1 MENQYVQPRDL
12 TKRKYF
18 DILDGS
24 LACVMFIILQYVL
37 AIVIS
42 LVGISNRFV
51 YTLFSC
57 LMQLCFVG
65 AVVVVSKIRNVDWL
79 EAGNYKKKIDAKT
92 LLYVAGFVAICLLLF
107 TDITSAFSGLLQKI
121 GYSSPL
127 NSGTVAEYNQVTNIW
142 EYLASIITVCVIP
155 PLCEETL
162 FRGAMLNSFR
172 GTNKWLGIIASGFAF
187 MLMHGNPDQ
196 TIYQFALGITLGYI
210 AWETRNI
217 WVCVLIHGAN
227 NLVAITIEWIVSA
240 MSAGIDTGEIAETTE
255 AISWG
260 DIAYYAIIGI
270 IGCII
275 AGFLIKKLTDKLKKH
290 LQTVQSA
297 PHAVT
302 DSQSTM
308 SISQDGE
315 TFELKTNAQT
325 STQNNEVIELETE
338 QEYQE
343 TPDTT
348 KIVWTVLTYTAF
360 SAYFL
365 WEWIRYL
372 IEGLSL

>member
-1 MENQYVQPRDL
+1 MENQFNPPKDL

-24 LACVMFIILQYVL
+24 LACVMFIALQFVV
-37 AIVIS
+37 AFVIAF
-42 LVGISNRFV
+42 VGIPNRFV

-65 AVVVVSKIRNVDWL
+65 SVVVVSKLRNVDWL

-92 LLYVAGFVAICLLLF
+92 LLYVAGFVVICLWLF
-107 TDITSAFSGLLQKI
+107 TDITTAFSLFLQKI

-127 NSGTVAEYNQVTNIW
+127 DTGKIAEYNQVTNIW
-142 EYLASIITVCVIP
+142 EYLASIITVCIIP

-227 NLVAITIEWIVSA
+227 NLVAITFEWIVFALSSGA
-240 MSAGIDTGEIAETTE
+240 DTGEIAETTE
-255 AISWG
+255 AIGWG
-260 DIAYYAIIGI
+260 DIAYYVIIGA

-275 AGFLIKKLTDKLKKH
+275 AGFLIKKLTDKLKNH
-290 LQTVQSA
+290 LNGNSSTTSA
-297 PHAVT
+297 ET
-302 DSQSTM
+302 GEM
-308 SISQDGE
+308 IINQDGQ
-315 TFELKTNAQT
+315 TFEVKTNTQT
-325 STQNNEVIELETE
+325 ATENSEVIELQTE
-338 QEYQE
+338 PKYQE
-343 TPDTT
+343 KPSKK
-348 KIVWTVLTYTAF
+348 KIVWTALIYAAF
-360 SAYFL
+360 VAYFL
-365 WEWIRYL
+365 KEWIEYL
-372 IEGLSL
+372 IEGLL